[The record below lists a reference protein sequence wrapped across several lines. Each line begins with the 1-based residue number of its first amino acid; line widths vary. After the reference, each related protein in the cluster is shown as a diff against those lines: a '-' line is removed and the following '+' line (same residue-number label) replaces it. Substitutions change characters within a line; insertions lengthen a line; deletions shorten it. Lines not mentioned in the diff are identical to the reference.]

1 MLIKLQMKKIIY
13 KFLYKKNKQN
23 QINLNKLYQIQNKR
37 IKKQIKIINN
47 NFQINNKYN
56 QNKKIKYKN
65 YNKIQNSK

>member
-1 MLIKLQMKKIIY
+1 MKKIIY
-13 KFLYKKNKQN
+13 KIHYKKNNRN
-23 QINLNKLYQIQNKR
+23 QMNLNKLYPLQNKR

-47 NFQINNKYN
+47 NFLINSKNY